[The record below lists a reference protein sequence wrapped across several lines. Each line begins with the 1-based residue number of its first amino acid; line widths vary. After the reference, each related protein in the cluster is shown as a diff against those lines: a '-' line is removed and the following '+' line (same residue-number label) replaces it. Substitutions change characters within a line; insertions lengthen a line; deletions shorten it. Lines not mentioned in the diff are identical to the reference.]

1 MIFELF
7 IIVTWISN
15 IKRKIIYNY
24 LILIM
29 KNHFN
34 IINIINVMYD
44 KYYVFS
50 NNLSW
55 KLFIYK
61 I

>member
-34 IINIINVMYD
+34 TINIINVMYN

-55 KLFIYK
+55 KLFI
-61 I
+61 

>member
-1 MIFELF
+1 MILELF

-44 KYYVFS
+44 KYCVFF

-55 KLFIYK
+55 KLFI
-61 I
+61 

>member
-44 KYYVFS
+44 KYCVFF

-55 KLFIYK
+55 KLFI
-61 I
+61 